1 MSDSQHGFVTKTP
14 CQTSVTSF
22 YNRGIAVGEKEKMSC
37 ILTSVRF
44 LTLTCYFEKEDEEMR
59 ARQKYSKGQAV
70 QTWLENHSLSKQ
82 KDGPGEIPQG

>member
-1 MSDSQHGFVTKTP
+1 
-14 CQTSVTSF
+14 
-22 YNRGIAVGEKEKMSC
+22 MSC

-44 LTLTCYFEKEDEEMR
+44 LTLTCYFKKDEEIW

-82 KDGPGEIPQG
+82 KDGSSEVPQG